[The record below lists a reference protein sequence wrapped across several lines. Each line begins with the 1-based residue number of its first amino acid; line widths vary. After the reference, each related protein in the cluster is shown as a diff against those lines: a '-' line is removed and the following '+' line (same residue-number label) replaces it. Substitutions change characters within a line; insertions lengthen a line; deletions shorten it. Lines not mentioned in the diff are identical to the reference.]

1 MEPNVN
7 EVEKDDAALENEV
20 TPAEAYPVS
29 IKKVEATETLP
40 SKNVEAKA
48 SSVGE
53 MDRDQLHTF
62 LEKYFCDKDKVCRF
76 RNRVYYD
83 AIKDVNVSLFI
94 IMYKCM
100 NSLFN

>member
-20 TPAEAYPVS
+20 AAAQKYLRSIKSSKKTKAKTHSSKNAEASPMTPYDLQTL
-29 IKKVEATETLP
+29 IDKKNYDEDETDNIDL
-40 SKNVEAKA
+40 N
-48 SSVGE
+48 
-53 MDRDQLHTF
+53 
-62 LEKYFCDKDKVCRF
+62 
-76 RNRVYYD
+76 YD
-83 AIKDVNVSLFI
+83 AVKDVNVSLFI